1 MKWTRTEQKSC
12 KTFFFDFTH
21 VSTESVCAFLNT
33 FFLAEILFYC
43 ISLRHMNTEPKILA
57 TLSLWMQTALPVAL
71 ASLALLQK
79 LIKIFFKYLISRM
92 PPKKNILWGPIVKYD
107 ASEWTERDFM
117 MDWIGLE
124 KCHEY
129 TQKQLKCLF
138 RLTLPT
144 KHITQQ

>member
-1 MKWTRTEQKSC
+1 
-12 KTFFFDFTH
+12 
-21 VSTESVCAFLNT
+21 
-33 FFLAEILFYC
+33 
-43 ISLRHMNTEPKILA
+43 
-57 TLSLWMQTALPVAL
+57 MQTALPAAL

-79 LIKIFFKYLISRM
+79 LIKIFFKYLISRRSIV
-92 PPKKNILWGPIVKYD
+92 PPKKKILWGPIVKYD

-144 KHITQQ
+144 KNITQQ